1 MSEPERDRIINTN
14 ILVGNFP
21 AIKFEVEVEA
31 NFNF

>member
-14 ILVGNFP
+14 LLIGNLP
-21 AIKFEVEVEA
+21 AIKFEVQVEA